1 MRLVDAAVP
10 LVAEAQLSHALL
22 SARTYK
28 TAATSSQNTLIP
40 LSVVRCRLIPE
51 DAGLCVRFYPCP
63 LDALDTPEKMVSI
76 FIPGIRVVVFTDLDA
91 ASRPAALT
99 PR

>member
-28 TAATSSQNTLIP
+28 TAAGLKTLSSP
-40 LSVVRCRLIPE
+40 YLSFGVV
-51 DAGLCVRFYPCP
+51 
-63 LDALDTPEKMVSI
+63 
-76 FIPGIRVVVFTDLDA
+76 
-91 ASRPAALT
+91 
-99 PR
+99 